1 MAYLPETL
9 KLQTLPVG
17 ALPRL
22 KDRVSFLHLDRV
34 RVEQGETGIEAW
46 AQDEKTDRLLKTS
59 IPAASFAVLTLGPG
73 CSITT
78 PALRTIY
85 RAGTSVIFSDAS
97 GLIGFSAG
105 RPLAINSKWARAQAN
120 LYSDPTARLKVAKEM
135 YLLRFAGAADF
146 IQGPVTLS
154 QLRGLEGA
162 RVRAAYKQLAA
173 SNKTGR
179 FLRDTKSLDPVNAG
193 LNLANAVLYGV
204 ALAACSA
211 FSLNPA
217 LGFIHEGT
225 TSALLYD
232 IADLYKMETSIPS
245 AFEAAGMGDPSK
257 VLTLLRKRMNAID
270 IMALMIKN
278 VEHLLGEVNA
288 DNIESDLIL
297 SDRGFVPGHTNWSL
311 E

>member
-1 MAYLPETL
+1 MSYLPETL
-9 KLQTLPVG
+9 KLQNLPVG

-34 RVEQGETGIEAW
+34 RVEQGETGIESW
-46 AQDEKTDRLLKTS
+46 ALDGETGGLLKTA

-85 RAGTSVIFSDAS
+85 RAGTSVGFSDAS
-97 GLIGFSAG
+97 GLVGFSTG
-105 RPLAINSKWARAQAN
+105 RPLAINSRWARAQAN
-120 LYSDPTARLKVAKEM
+120 LYSSPSARLKVAKEM
-135 YLLRFAGAADF
+135 YLIRFSGGMEVE
-146 IQGPVTLS
+146 GPVTLT
-154 QLRGLEGA
+154 QVRGLEGS
-162 RVRAAYKQLAA
+162 RVRAGYKQLAA

-204 ALAACSA
+204 ALSACSA

-232 IADLYKMETSIPS
+232 IADLYKMETSIPA
-245 AFEAAGMGDPSK
+245 AFEAAGMGEPSK
-257 VLTLLRKRMNAID
+257 VLNILRKKMNAID
-270 IMALMIKN
+270 IMALMIRDLT
-278 VEHLLGEVNA
+278 HLLGVGA
-288 DNIESDLIL
+288 DSNIESDLIL